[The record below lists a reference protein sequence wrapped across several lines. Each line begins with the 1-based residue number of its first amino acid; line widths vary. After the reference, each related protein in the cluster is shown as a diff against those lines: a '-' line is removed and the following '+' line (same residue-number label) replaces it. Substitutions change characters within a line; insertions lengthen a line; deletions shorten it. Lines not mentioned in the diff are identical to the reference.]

1 MTTTEKNRIATA
13 LRAYCGRKG
22 SQNKAAN
29 SLKNVSSAT
38 ISKALSGDWELI
50 KDEMWRNIAAQIG
63 CKQDG
68 WQAVETR
75 DYKLLTGLLADA
87 QQNALVMAI
96 TGDAGTGK
104 TFALRAYC
112 EANRNAYLLQ
122 CAEYW
127 NKKMFLQELL
137 SAMGRSPSGFS
148 IAEMMHECV
157 SELKKQDAPLLLLDE
172 ADKLTDGVLQF
183 FITLY
188 NRLEGHCAIIMCAT
202 SHLAK
207 RLKRGVKLN
216 KRGYNEIFS
225 RVGRKCVELK
235 GLGAADIAAV
245 CRANGIDD
253 AELVKVVIDDSE
265 GDMRRVRR
273 KIHALKNARVVNAKN
288 E

>member
-1 MTTTEKNRIATA
+1 MENIEKNKIATA
-13 LRAYCGRKG
+13 LRAYCERRG

-50 KDEMWRNIAAQIG
+50 KDDMWRNIAAQVG

-104 TFALRAYC
+104 TFAMRAYC
-112 EANRNAYLLQ
+112 EANKNAYLLQ
-122 CAEYW
+122 CAEFW

-137 SAMGRSPSGFS
+137 SVMGRSPSGFS

-157 SELKKQDAPLLLLDE
+157 SELKRQDAPILLLDE

-188 NRLEGHCAIIMCAT
+188 NSLEGHCAIIMCAT
-202 SHLAK
+202 SHLSK

-245 CRANGIDD
+245 CRANGIDA
-253 AELVKVVIDDSE
+253 AELVKQVVDDSE

-273 KIHALKNARVVNAKN
+273 KIHALKQQNG
-288 E
+288 

>member
-1 MTTTEKNRIATA
+1 MENIEKSKIATA
-13 LRAYCGRKG
+13 LRAYCERRG

-50 KDEMWRNIAAQIG
+50 KDDMWRNIAAQVG

-104 TFALRAYC
+104 TFAMRAYC
-112 EANRNAYLLQ
+112 EANKNAYLLQ
-122 CAEYW
+122 CAEFW

-137 SAMGRSPSGFS
+137 SVMGRSPSGFS

-157 SELKKQDAPLLLLDE
+157 SELKRQDAPILLLDE

-188 NRLEGHCAIIMCAT
+188 NSLEGHCAIIMCAT
-202 SHLAK
+202 SHLSK

-245 CRANGIDD
+245 CRANGIDA
-253 AELVKVVIDDSE
+253 AELVKQVVDDSE

-273 KIHALKNARVVNAKN
+273 KIHALKQQNG
-288 E
+288 